1 MAAKSATSAA
11 EAGHRV
17 SPQEASVAI
26 KAALRIASCWQL
38 SDRDLGI
45 LLGGIS
51 VASLRRWRSAL
62 RDGGTPRA
70 DINVDTLDRVSY
82 LLGIYKALHL
92 LFPDAAQ
99 ADAWIHKPNDGL
111 PFGGRSAMDVMLQ
124 GSMRDLMTVRR
135 YLDAWRG

>member
-1 MAAKSATSAA
+1 MSAKSASSAA

-17 SPQEASVAI
+17 SRQEASVAI
-26 KAALRIASCWQL
+26 KAALRIAACWQL

-82 LLGIYKALHL
+82 LLGIYKSLHL